1 MERHKRFGISAV
13 ASSIVLAIASVVFSE
28 NLCYA
33 AETPFINLLL
43 ICLRVNVYE
52 EIPGNQ
58 FADHLYLPTKYLLL
72 ACATIFAIGFLWLK
86 EVIPVPASPLSPS
99 AASASPE
106 QEKND
111 V

>member
-1 MERHKRFGISAV
+1 MEQHKQFGISAIA
-13 ASSIVLAIASVVFSE
+13 ASIILAIASVVFSE

-33 AETPFINLLL
+33 PETPFINLLL
-43 ICLRVNVYE
+43 ICRRVNIYE

-72 ACATIFAIGFLWLK
+72 ACATIFAVGFLWLK
-86 EVIPVPASPLSPS
+86 GAIPVPAF
-99 AASASPE
+99 AAKPTLPGISLA
-106 QEKND
+106 QKND